1 MNIIYNPRC
10 SASVPTQTKP
20 AKQDLSNP
28 TCKTKPTKSNIP
40 NQTYQTKANLPKQTY
55 QRKPTKPNLPNQ
67 TYQTK
72 PTKPNLPN
80 QTYQAK
86 PNLTYQTYLTKL
98 NLLVK
103 AVNALVRSYF
113 GNSLNSAFNR
123 VYWMKLDTRSQI
135 IIIIIIPIIDESQL
149 GKPSREKSAVFFN
162 IVQKAFD
169 PPPFRLN
176 IMW

>member
-1 MNIIYNPRC
+1 MLCKC
-10 SASVPTQTKP
+10 SHTNKTCQTRP
-20 AKQDLSNP
+20 IEPNLQ
-28 TCKTKPTKSNIP
+28 
-40 NQTYQTKANLPKQTY
+40 NQTYQIKHSQ
-55 QRKPTKPNLPNQ
+55 PNLPNQ
-67 TYQTK
+67 SKPTKANLLKETYQTK
-72 PTKPNLPN
+72 PT
-80 QTYQAK
+80 K

-135 IIIIIIPIIDESQL
+135 IYIIIIIIPIIDESQL
-149 GKPSREKSAVFFN
+149 GKPSREKSAVFLN

-169 PPPFRLN
+169 PSPPLFEHLSYFAGGVFRHN
-176 IMW
+176 F

>member
-72 PTKPNLPN
+72 
-80 QTYQAK
+80 
-86 PNLTYQTYLTKL
+86 L

-135 IIIIIIPIIDESQL
+135 IIIIIIIIPIIDESQL
-149 GKPSREKSAVFFN
+149 GKPSREKSAVFLTLF
-162 IVQKAFD
+162 KRPLT

>member
-28 TCKTKPTKSNIP
+28 TCKTKPTKSNI
-40 NQTYQTKANLPKQTY
+40 
-55 QRKPTKPNLPNQ
+55 
-67 TYQTK
+67 
-72 PTKPNLPN
+72 PN

-123 VYWMKLDTRSQI
+123 VYWMKLDTRFPIVI
-135 IIIIIIPIIDESQL
+135 IIMIIIPIIDDSQL
-149 GKPSREKSAVFFN
+149 
-162 IVQKAFD
+162 
-169 PPPFRLN
+169 
-176 IMW
+176 

>member
-1 MNIIYNPRC
+1 MFPHKQNLPNKTYR
-10 SASVPTQTKP
+10 TQP
-20 AKQDLSNP
+20 AKPNLPNQTFP
-28 TCKTKPTKSNIP
+28 TKPTK
-40 NQTYQTKANLPKQTY
+40 PKQTY
-55 QRKPTKPNLPNQ
+55 QSKPTKGNLPNQ

-169 PPPFRLN
+169 PAPPLSFEHHVVNFFWRN
-176 IMW
+176 FNKSA

>member
-1 MNIIYNPRC
+1 MLVTAC
-10 SASVPTQTKP
+10 
-20 AKQDLSNP
+20 
-28 TCKTKPTKSNIP
+28 
-40 NQTYQTKANLPKQTY
+40 NLPKQTY
-55 QRKPTKPNLPNQ
+55 QSKPTKGNLPNQ

-135 IIIIIIPIIDESQL
+135 IILIININPIIDESQL
-149 GKPSREKSAVFFN
+149 GNPSREKSAVFFN
-162 IVQKAFD
+162 IVKR
-169 PPPFRLN
+169 PLTPRPPFV
-176 IMW
+176 